1 MKKLLPILLLISVLA
16 GAFFWGRAS
25 RSQEVANWRK
35 AAQEALAAR
44 EGYLATVD
52 SLRGREQAARARFEA
67 LRSDYRH
74 LAAYS
79 DSLGQIADTASQ
91 VGPVRNALLA
101 ERASGA
107 VCRAT
112 LAVADSGWSACGQ
125 RAALAEA
132 RAARLDSLLR
142 VGVKV
147 TQCRILLFPCPSRTA
162 MFFLG
167 TGAGIAASRVL
178 K

>member
-1 MKKLLPILLLISVLA
+1 
-16 GAFFWGRAS
+16 
-25 RSQEVANWRK
+25 
-35 AAQEALAAR
+35 
-44 EGYLATVD
+44 
-52 SLRGREQAARARFEA
+52 
-67 LRSDYRH
+67 

-91 VGPVRNALLA
+91 VGPIRDALLA

-112 LAVADSGWSACGQ
+112 LTVADSGWSACGQ
-125 RAALAEA
+125 RAALAET

-167 TGAGIAASRVL
+167 TGAGIVVSKAL
-178 K
+178 QK